1 MNIRTI
7 LIINTFNEFINI
19 NSMMIRLLII
29 ILMQN
34 DEELRRYSDLM
45 IGTVILLIAT
55 NPTLCFD

>member
-1 MNIRTI
+1 M
-7 LIINTFNEFINI
+7 NTFNEFINI

-55 NPTLCFD
+55 NPTLCFY